1 MDDSRYGFSS
11 DMDEISGFGGT
22 YEAGCRVMVQAGME
36 WFDQHPDAQPKYR
49 GFKGIYGVLGED
61 NADAKALSA
70 AMVAAADAA
79 YPEGGVTGAMH
90 QATVSHVLWAHRYGW
105 PAYCESMRKR
115 RTEAAR

>member
-1 MDDSRYGFSS
+1 MADYVFTP

-36 WFDQHPDAQPKYR
+36 WFDQHPGAEPQFRGYR
-49 GFKGIYGVLGED
+49 GVYGVLAED

-79 YPEGGVTGAMH
+79 YPNGGVTGAMH
-90 QATVSHVLWAHRYGW
+90 QATVSAVLWAHRHGW
-105 PAYCESMRKR
+105 DTYCDAMRKR
-115 RTEAAR
+115 KQVRADA

>member
-1 MDDSRYGFSS
+1 MDDSRYAFTPG
-11 DMDEISGFGGT
+11 MGEISGFGGD

-36 WFDQHPDAQPKYR
+36 WLDAHPDADPKFD
-49 GFKGIYGVLGED
+49 GFKGIYGVIAED
-61 NADAKALSA
+61 NEDAKALSA

-90 QATVSHVLWAHRYGW
+90 QATASHVLWAHRNGW
-105 PAYCESMRKR
+105 PAYCESMRAR